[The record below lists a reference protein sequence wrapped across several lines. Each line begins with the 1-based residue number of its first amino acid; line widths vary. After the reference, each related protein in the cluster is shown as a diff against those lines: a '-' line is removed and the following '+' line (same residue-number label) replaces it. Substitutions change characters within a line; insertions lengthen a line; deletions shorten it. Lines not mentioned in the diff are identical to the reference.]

1 MNLRHTLL
9 GLMAPALLA
18 TMVACSSSSDTAY
31 TVGGTIA
38 GSVGPVVLQ
47 LNANA
52 PTTVTAP
59 GAFTLAGEIG
69 EGAAYTVTLV
79 SAAQNCTL
87 GNATGTIS
95 NTNLSNVTVTCGAVV
110 RSASLAG
117 AAENPAVTTAASGSG
132 GVVVNPATREISG
145 GVSFAGLTPT
155 TGGHHIHQAPAGN
168 ASANGPVI
176 IPLVLA
182 PDGRSA
188 VVPAGAVL
196 TEAQYAALV
205 AGELYLNVH
214 TAANPGGE
222 IRGQLNLRGAVTA
235 ATATLSGTQEVPAN
249 ASTASGR
256 GTVIVDTNTLDII
269 VAYETHNVVGATVSH
284 IHTGAVGVNGPAN
297 VVTFR
302 AGTNM
307 FVAPAAVR
315 LTAQQLIDLKAGN
328 HYFNVHSATFP
339 GGEIRGQAAVQ

>member
-18 TMVACSSSSDTAY
+18 TMVACNSDTAY

-256 GTVIVDTNTLDII
+256 GTVIVDTNTLDVI

-307 FVAPAAVR
+307 FVAPAGVR